1 MSKKIEIDMSEKLAN
16 IVKNYSGLNNLVMPP
31 PIVQIMNALADIYTM
46 PFEDIEISAGK
57 PVGNATEYTMTF
69 TVKGN
74 DPFSITFLVPNGQK
88 GNDGAYV
95 QSVEVIDV

>member
-1 MSKKIEIDMSEKLAN
+1 MSKRIEIDMSEKLAN

-31 PIVQIMNALADIYTM
+31 PVVQIMNALADIYTM

-57 PVGNATEYTMTF
+57 PVGNSTEYTMTF

-95 QSVEVIDV
+95 QTVEVIDA